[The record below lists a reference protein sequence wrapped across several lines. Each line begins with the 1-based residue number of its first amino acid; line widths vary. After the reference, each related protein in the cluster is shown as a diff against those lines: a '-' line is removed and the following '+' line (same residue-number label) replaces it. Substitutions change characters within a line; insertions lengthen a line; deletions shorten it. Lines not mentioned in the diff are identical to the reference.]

1 MDITH
6 IDASTSLA
14 PVTPLPGTRLPDPAV
29 DAGQELVALAA
40 LAAASAGAT
49 APVGARTLSDATRDV
64 LATLTPEQMT
74 DTVVALVS
82 ELRDQMLTAHTY
94 RLEATP
100 F

>member
-1 MDITH
+1 MNTTETG
-6 IDASTSLA
+6 SS
-14 PVTPLPGTRLPDPAV
+14 TPLSPILPLPDTRLPDPAV
-29 DAGQELVALAA
+29 DAGRELVALAA
-40 LAAASAGAT
+40 ATATAA

-74 DTVVALVS
+74 ETVVALVS

>member
-6 IDASTSLA
+6 IDASTPLA

-29 DAGQELVALAA
+29 DAGQELVA

>member
-1 MDITH
+1 MNTTETGS
-6 IDASTSLA
+6 STPLS
-14 PVTPLPGTRLPDPAV
+14 PVLPLPGTRLPDPAV
-29 DAGQELVALAA
+29 DAGRELVA
-40 LAAASAGAT
+40 LAAASAGAA